1 MAKGTVNKIILIG
14 RLGRDPEVKHTA
26 SGSQVANLSIA
37 TNDGYKDK
45 QTGQFV
51 ENTDWH
57 RVSVFGKTAEAV
69 SKFTQKGSVVY
80 VEGKLKTRKYTD
92 KSNVEKTVIEIIA
105 GDVQFISG
113 NKPKEEDN
121 TFF

>member
-121 TFF
+121 TIF